1 MKRLCIV
8 MMALALCACTTI
20 APGGI
25 DKPPAPLEQT
35 TIDEKGLIAVF
46 SAFDLTLTAVD
57 SLLATGVIV
66 AGSPKAIEIKGYL
79 TRAQDALNAADA
91 ARKAGSSSNYIA
103 ALGNARSAMLLAG
116 KALGKGDVK

>member
-1 MKRLCIV
+1 MKRLLIG
-8 MMALALCACTTI
+8 MMALALSACS
-20 APGGI
+20 AVPVGI
-25 DKPPAPLEQT
+25 EKPPAPLEQT
-35 TIDEKGLIAVF
+35 VIDEKGLIAVF

-66 AGSPKAIEIKGYL
+66 AGSPKAIEIRGYL

-116 KALGKGDVK
+116 KALKQGHEK